1 MRPKR
6 DGPAEAGPPGHAE
19 KTSRLPLGELEPLAR
34 SGPSVLLPLHR
45 ARIAREE
52 AGLLQWRPVVRIEL
66 GERAADPVTDGP
78 SLPREPAAADDH
90 GDVHLVELLDDLERL
105 LEDHLAGLAPEVLV
119 EGTVVDDELARAG
132 LHPHPRDR
140 LLAAS
145 GGGNDQVLG
154 HLSRILCVG
163 RFHGGWLLGGVGML
177 VARVDLQLLHQ
188 RAAER
193 GARPQSACGV
203 NMGLCLPRRTLAMV
217 VAARPSTLSF
227 TSMTTQLRWTVFL
240 LPITVF
246 ICRDPE
252 NRNPPAA
259 SR

>member
-52 AGLLQWRPVVRIEL
+52 ARLLQWRPELRVEL
-66 GERAADPVTDGP
+66 GERTADPVPDGA

-119 EGTVVDDELARAG
+119 EGAVVDDEFARAG

-140 LLAAS
+140 LLAPPGS
-145 GGGNDQVLG
+145 GNDQVLG
-154 HLSRILCVG
+154 HLSRILMRSPLPWRRASG
-163 RFHGGWLLGGVGML
+163 RRGGACRPRRSSASSSARGRVRCAAACGGRRPRRGGS
-177 VARVDLQLLHQ
+177 A
-188 RAAER
+188 RAA
-193 GARPQSACGV
+193 GPA
-203 NMGLCLPRRTLAMV
+203 PRRTRRG
-217 VAARPSTLSF
+217 RPGTWCGGC
-227 TSMTTQLRWTVFL
+227 TS
-240 LPITVF
+240 
-246 ICRDPE
+246 CRATSCP
-252 NRNPPAA
+252 
-259 SR
+259 